1 MKVVE
6 AADSN
11 DYAAELPGFAGV
23 AFGFVV
29 QVNDFAVDLKGF
41 AAVGED
47 MAALVS
53 VTGAGSGDWELHT
66 GSVGG

>member
-1 MKVVE
+1 ME

-29 QVNDFAVDLKGF
+29 QANDFAVDLKGF
-41 AAVGED
+41 AVAAED
-47 MAALVS
+47 MAALGS
-53 VTGAGSGDWELHT
+53 VPGAGSGDWELRT
-66 GSVGG
+66 VSGVG